1 MDGFSYYNIFET
13 KGIEY
18 LITIAFFL
26 LLVPFW
32 IAMNRQAL
40 ANKRLN
46 EALGILSVNLLKIPR
61 GLFYS
66 KNHTWTFLEKV
77 GVAHI
82 GLDDLLLNIIG
93 EVKVNNL
100 KMPGD
105 NINKGDVIAEIEQNG
120 KKLKIISPISGE
132 VLKSNHMLHAK
143 PEMLNEDPYGQG
155 WIYKVKP
162 TNWMAETQACYM
174 AEDAINWSKR
184 ELERFKDFLAEK
196 LNAHYFEPSMVIIQ
210 DGGEISRN
218 ALAEMPRE
226 IWMDFEKDFMT
237 TTT

>member
-18 LITIAFFL
+18 LITVAFFL

-32 IAMNRQAL
+32 IALNRQAK
-40 ANKRLN
+40 ATKKLN
-46 EALGILSVNLLKIPR
+46 EALGILSANLLKIPQ

-66 KNHTWTFLEKV
+66 KNHTWTFLER
-77 GVAHI
+77 GGAARI

-93 EVKVNNL
+93 EVKINNL
-100 KMPGD
+100 KAPGD
-105 NINKGDVIAEIEQNG
+105 KINKGDVIAEIGQNG
-120 KKLKIISPISGE
+120 KNLKIVSPVSGE
-132 VLKSNHMLHAK
+132 VLKSNHMLHEK

-162 TNWMAETQACYM
+162 TNWMADTQACYM

-184 ELERFKDFLAEK
+184 EVERFKDFMAESMK
-196 LNAHYFEPSMVIIQ
+196 AHAPEPSMVIMQ

-218 ALAEMPRE
+218 ALAEMPGE
-226 IWMDFEKDFMT
+226 IWKDFEKNFMT
-237 TTT
+237 ATT

>member
-18 LITIAFFL
+18 LITIAFFA

-32 IAMNRQAL
+32 IALNRQAK
-40 ANKRLN
+40 ATKKLN
-46 EALGILSVNLLKIPR
+46 EALGVLSANLLKIPQ

-66 KNHTWTFLEKV
+66 KNHTWTFLERT
-77 GVAHI
+77 GAARI

-93 EVKVNNL
+93 DVKINKL

-105 NINKGDVIAEIEQNG
+105 KIQKGEVIAEVGQNG
-120 KKLKIISPISGE
+120 KTLQIVSPISGE
-132 VLKSNHMLHAK
+132 VVKANHMLTDK

-155 WIYKVKP
+155 WIYKLKP
-162 TNWMAETQACYM
+162 ANWMADTQSCYM
-174 AEDAINWSKR
+174 AEDAVNWSKK
-184 ELERFKDFLAEK
+184 EVERFKDFMAETMK
-196 LNAHYFEPSMVIIQ
+196 KHASEPSMVILQ

-218 ALAEMPRE
+218 ALSEMPTE
-226 IWMDFEKDFMT
+226 IWKDFEKNFLT
-237 TTT
+237 ATS

>member
-18 LITIAFFL
+18 LITVAFFL

-32 IAMNRQAL
+32 IALNRQAK
-40 ANKRLN
+40 ATKNLN
-46 EALGILSVNLLKIPR
+46 EALGILSANLLKIPQ

-66 KNHTWTFLEKV
+66 KNHTWTFLERR
-77 GVAHI
+77 GAARI

-100 KMPGD
+100 KAPGD
-105 NINKGDVIAEIEQNG
+105 KINKGDVIAEIGQNG
-120 KKLKIISPISGE
+120 KNLKIVSPVSGE
-132 VLKSNHMLHAK
+132 VLKSNHMLHET

-162 TNWMAETQACYM
+162 TKWMAETQTCYM
-174 AEDAINWSKR
+174 AEDAIAWSKR
-184 ELERFKDFLAEK
+184 EVERFKDFMVESMK
-196 LNAHYFEPSMVIIQ
+196 AHSPKPSLVIMQ

-218 ALAEMPRE
+218 ALAEMPSE
-226 IWMDFEKDFMT
+226 IWKDFEKNFMT
-237 TTT
+237 ATT